1 MDTKVL
7 TVQKWLNST
16 YQKKQ
21 GWKNVAEDGYT
32 GGGTVAGLEREKRTL
47 WVRKS
52 RCVLK

>member
-1 MDTKVL
+1 MNTKVL

-32 GGGTVAGLEREKRTL
+32 GGGTVAGLIRGL
-47 WVRKS
+47 QI
-52 RCVLK
+52 RC